1 MALPKKL
8 QMCELRDL
16 ILTQVYVQRVKGYM
30 TMTDKQ
36 VESLRLEKTKNRKN
50 KWKFKSWKIHHQKKK
65 SSGISS
71 KETIDSSKKKRKFDD
86 KSVEII

>member
-50 KWKFKSWKIHHQKKK
+50 KWKFKS
-65 SSGISS
+65 
-71 KETIDSSKKKRKFDD
+71 
-86 KSVEII
+86 